1 LLSLPVYCRRAAR
14 HASIQFKH
22 FAPNEFYESPQSQT
36 NMKDIQFAFRKLRQS
51 PAFTAIAVITLA
63 LGIGLNTAIFSL
75 INDLFLKGLP
85 FKEPARVVHLYGGDK
100 SRGLEDIG
108 ISAPRFFHYRDGQTL
123 FDGIAGENFFAF
135 TLTGM
140 GDAVQIFGGR
150 LTSNYFDLL
159 GVRPILGRNFLP
171 EEEEGADVA
180 VITKSFW
187 QKRMGGDPNVI
198 GRSITLDGVAHT
210 IVGVLPNMPATW
222 FGANPVAEVWTTK
235 PFQLPGFSYERMM
248 RGTSFLRVVGRMKPE
263 MTVAQVKAALPSLDK
278 GYNTQYPNKID
289 SVLMTSLRT
298 LPEDVTNN
306 FRSGFI
312 TLFAA
317 VCFVL
322 LIACSN
328 VANLLLVRFSGRRR
342 EIALRMAIGASRM
355 SVVRLFVFE
364 SVLVSMIAGA
374 VGAFVAW
381 RLVPL
386 IPQLASNFLPLEANT
401 VTSLSLPVLT
411 FTIGLSILTGLLMGI
426 YPALQGSHADLVD
439 GLKEGGRGSSG
450 SVRQQRF
457 RKILVGAQVA
467 LSVTLLAGA
476 ALLITSF
483 VRLSQQNIGF
493 RSQNLWTGAITLPI
507 SQYPD
512 TASRQRL
519 AEQTLDAL
527 RDVPG
532 IQSATISGD
541 IPLNGGNRTLYAR
554 GDRDVPPI
562 EKRANGPSHDI
573 APGYFKTWGIPLLAG
588 REFDEHDVAEGQM
601 VCLISQAG
609 AKKVYPNE
617 NPIGKTLLVSS
628 LGVPCEIVG
637 IVGDVRSIRVA
648 EAPGM
653 EFYRPWAQEN
663 FPFLNIDVRS
673 NLKVEEVTKLVQA
686 ALTKVNA
693 GLAIAVPQGMDA
705 VVAQALGQARLMM
718 WLLGIFA
725 GVALL
730 LASIGIYGAVA
741 YTVEQ
746 RTGEIGVRMALGAQ
760 TRDVLRLIVNQGM
773 KPVVIG
779 LGIGLLAAFA
789 LGRLLTSQLFEVS
802 AHNPALLGGATIL
815 LAGTALFACLLP
827 ARRAAMVDP
836 VQALRTE

>member
-1 LLSLPVYCRRAAR
+1 M
-14 HASIQFKH
+14 
-22 FAPNEFYESPQSQT
+22 N
-36 NMKDIQFAFRKLRQS
+36 DIRFAFRKLRQS
-51 PAFTAIAVITLA
+51 PAFTSIAVLTLA
-63 LGIGLNTAIFSL
+63 LGIGLNTTIFSL

-85 FKEPARVVHLYGGDK
+85 FKEPSRVVHLLGGDK
-100 SRGLEDIG
+100 SRDLVDIG
-108 ISAPRFFHYRDGQTL
+108 ISTPRYQHFRDGQTI
-123 FDGIAGENFFAF
+123 FDGLAGENFFAF
-135 TLTGM
+135 TLTGL
-140 GDAVQIFGGR
+140 GDAVQVFGGR
-150 LTSNYFDLL
+150 LTSNYFDVL
-159 GVRPILGRNFLP
+159 GVHPILGRNFLP

-180 VITKSFW
+180 LITKNFW
-187 QKRMGGDPNVI
+187 QKRLGGDPNVI
-198 GRSITLDGVAHT
+198 GRSITLDGTAHT

-235 PFQLPGFSYERMM
+235 PMQLPGFSYARLM
-248 RGTSFLRVVGRMKPE
+248 RGTSFLRVVGRLKP
-263 MTVAQVKAALPSLDK
+263 TVTLQQAQAALPSLDQS
-278 GYNTQYPNKID
+278 YVTQYPNKID
-289 SVLMTSLRT
+289 SSLATTLRT
-298 LPEDVTNN
+298 LPQDVTQN
-306 FRSGFI
+306 FRAGFV

-342 EIALRMAIGASRM
+342 EIALRAAIGASRA
-355 SVVRLFVFE
+355 SIVRLFVFE
-364 SVLVSMIAGA
+364 SLLVSLIAGA
-374 VGAFVAW
+374 AGAFVAW

-386 IPQLASNFLPLEANT
+386 VPQMASNFLPLEANT
-401 VTSLSLPVLT
+401 ATSVSMPVLAFTIALSL
-411 FTIGLSILTGLLMGI
+411 FTGLVMGI

-483 VRLSQQNIGF
+483 VRLTQQNIGF
-493 RSQNLWTGAITLPI
+493 RSQNLWTGAVTLPI

-512 TASRQRL
+512 ALSRQRL
-519 AEQTLDAL
+519 AEQTLNEL
-527 RDVPG
+527 RNIPG
-532 IQSATISGD
+532 LETATISGD
-541 IPLNGGNRTLYAR
+541 IPLAGGNRTLYAR

-562 EKRANGPSHDI
+562 EKRATGPSHDI
-573 APGYFKTWGIPLLAG
+573 APDYFKTWGVPLLAG
-588 REFDEHDVAEGQM
+588 REFNEHDVADGQM

-617 NPIGKTLLVSS
+617 NPIGKTLLVTS

-648 EAPGM
+648 DAPGM
-653 EFYRPWAQEN
+653 EFYRPWTQEN
-663 FPFLNIDVRS
+663 FPFVNITVRS
-673 NLKVEEVTKLVQA
+673 NLKVDAVTKLVQS
-686 ALTKVNA
+686 ALAKVNP
-693 GLAIAVPQGMDA
+693 GLAIAVPQSMDA
-705 VVAQALGQARLMM
+705 VVAQALGQARLMT

-725 GVALL
+725 SVALL

-779 LGIGLLAAFA
+779 LVMELSAP
-789 LGRLLTSQLFEVS
+789 LGW
-802 AHNPALLGGATIL
+802 
-815 LAGTALFACLLP
+815 
-827 ARRAAMVDP
+827 VD
-836 VQALRTE
+836 